1 MIGDSNRRTLHRR
14 VSNRFLAHY
23 NSAPWSRRPLS
34 LNAPTGPRDHVSPP
48 LVHIANFAPNNAGDR
63 LLPLTVRDAVDSI
76 SEPQRWTVR
85 HAHRPMD
92 KQALSRM
99 NASRGVVI
107 GGGGLFLRDTNPN
120 DLSGWQWSCSVSDL
134 AQIEVP
140 IIVTAVGYNRFRG
153 QPDFA
158 PVFRDHLQ
166 LLVEKSAFIGIR
178 NNGSIQALR
187 TYLPEDLWSKV
198 ELQPCY
204 TTVLSDL
211 YPTEIEALPPN
222 PEWTVGFNCAFDR
235 EDLRYGERR
244 DEILSAIAEAAKQ
257 LSTDFPIRYLSH
269 SDTDEKMLPYLDA
282 AEVPYRCIRMNWMSP
297 KDIMR
302 CYGSPMLTIGM
313 RGHSQMIPA
322 GLLRPI
328 ISVASHEKM
337 WYFLQ
342 DIGATEWGVETS
354 DTDLT
359 AVLVGKARSLL
370 GSWDE
375 TQNRLKEIERSNFR
389 ITQRNLAKIE
399 QALGLGAV

>member
-1 MIGDSNRRTLHRR
+1 
-14 VSNRFLAHY
+14 
-23 NSAPWSRRPLS
+23 
-34 LNAPTGPRDHVSPP
+34 
-48 LVHIANFAPNNAGDR
+48 
-63 LLPLTVRDAVDSI
+63 
-76 SEPQRWTVR
+76 
-85 HAHRPMD
+85 
-92 KQALSRM
+92 M